1 LKCVASQR
9 RISDIVRQRISC
21 HRTRNREGPTAWSV
35 VWGKAHLLTYLQL
48 LTVWT
53 QIVKKEQVKQVLR
66 EKKVLQAAS
75 FPFIASLSYTFKVL
89 SISLLG

>member
-1 LKCVASQR
+1 
-9 RISDIVRQRISC
+9 
-21 HRTRNREGPTAWSV
+21 
-35 VWGKAHLLTYLQL
+35 
-48 LTVWT
+48 
-53 QIVKKEQVKQVLR
+53 VKKEQVKQVLR